1 MSIRVFDVFRLVTIS
16 KNKITAIATDATH
29 IYISCKDGKL
39 MVFEMTNCRPI
50 GSSIIRSGRSSIH
63 RTTINSIALWNEKGS
78 SYDEVRDEMES
89 TLCSQR

>member
-39 MVFEMTNCRPI
+39 MVFEMTN
-50 GSSIIRSGRSSIH
+50 SIIRSGRSSIH